1 MNTKYNENSV
11 SAAASPLGLRRF
23 QLICDH
29 CYQSV
34 LRRLTAIRTRIE
46 REFSR
51 TMTGYEKLL
60 RGAMNE
66 AEALAWQ
73 TPYPHL
79 FFPALAEEK
88 AAAARQW
95 VTRQRSLKK
104 ATRAELLSQP
114 EMVR

>member
-1 MNTKYNENSV
+1 M
-11 SAAASPLGLRRF
+11 
-23 QLICDH
+23 ICDH
-29 CYQSV
+29 CFQGV
-34 LRRLTAIRTRIE
+34 LRRLAAIRVGLE

-51 TMTGYEKLL
+51 TMTGYEQLL

-79 FFPALAEEK
+79 FFPGLAEEK
-88 AAAARQW
+88 AVAARQW

-104 ATRAELLSQP
+104 VTGAELLSQP